1 MAREKTVNQKLK
13 LLYIRDYLHDYSDEE
28 HPVSVAQLISYLETQ
43 NIFVERKTI
52 YDDIEQLRLY
62 GEDII
67 LLRGKNGGYYCASR
81 EFDLPEIKMLVDS
94 VQVSKFI
101 TEKQSINLIKK
112 LEHLAN
118 KFDADKLHRQVVV
131 QNRVKTEQGNIF
143 SNIDHISHAIN
154 NDRTVRFK
162 YFYYNLQK
170 KIEYKNGEKNYEIS
184 PFCLL
189 WDNEHYY
196 MLGYDAAAG
205 KLKHYRV
212 DRMKSVSATDNPR
225 QGKEEFAK
233 IDISSYKKRVF
244 NMYHGDEKTVEIRFS
259 NGLVNVVLDR
269 FGKNTTLIP
278 EKDGE
283 HFKIC
288 VKVDVSN
295 QFYSWLLGFPGE
307 CEVLSPQEIR
317 DDLRKIGKTIAKQY
331 K

>member
-1 MAREKTVNQKLK
+1 MAREKLINQKLK
-13 LLYIRDYLHDYSDEE
+13 LLYIRDYLHDNTDEE
-28 HPVSVAQLISYLETQ
+28 HPASVAQIISYLESN

-52 YDDIEQLRLY
+52 YDDIAQLQLY
-62 GEDII
+62 GEDI
-67 LLRGKNGGYYCASR
+67 LLQRGKNGGYYCASR

-101 TEKQSINLIKK
+101 TEKQSMNLIKK

-118 KFDADKLHRQVVV
+118 KYDADKLHRQVVV
-131 QNRVKTEQGNIF
+131 QNRVKTEQDNIF
-143 SNIDHISHAIN
+143 SNIDHISNAIN
-154 NDRTVRFK
+154 TDKTVRFK

-170 KIEYKNGEKNYEIS
+170 RIEYKNDGKHYEIS

-196 MLGYDAAAG
+196 MLGYDAAAQ
-205 KLKHYRV
+205 KMKHYRV
-212 DRMKSVSATDNPR
+212 DRMKSVSATENKR
-225 QGKEEFAK
+225 LGKEEFAK

-244 NMYHGDEKTVEIRFS
+244 NMYHGDEMTVEMRFT
-259 NGLVNVVLDR
+259 NGLINVVLDR
-269 FGKNTTLIP
+269 FGKDTTIIP

-283 HFKIC
+283 HFRIC

-295 QFYSWLLGFPGE
+295 QFYSWVLGFPGE
-307 CEVLSPQEIR
+307 CEVISPQEIR
-317 DDLRKIGKTIAKQY
+317 DDLKKIGQTIVKQY